1 MVQQF
6 TKEISSSSG
15 EMVIDRSRRL
25 KLSKLIALQG
35 IYFKGTQ
42 KLFN

>member
-6 TKEISSSSG
+6 IKEISSSSAV
-15 EMVIDRSRRL
+15 MVIERSRRI